1 MKVCPECGRSYAD
14 DAVVCAYDGVALSS
28 GATTSWSDS
37 GQAPPASGDVLGVY
51 RILERIDEGG
61 MGIIYRA
68 EHVRLGRQVALKV
81 LKTEL
86 AKRTDVVRRFFEEAR
101 AVNEIGHPN
110 IVDIIDFI
118 EVSDQSP
125 PLVYMV
131 MELLKGQDLG
141 RRVRVDGPV
150 PPEEAVHI
158 ACQVCDALIA
168 VHRVKILHRDLKPEN
183 IYLAQ
188 TPEGAEKVKLL
199 DFGVAKA
206 FGERQKVR
214 ITEPGMA
221 IGTPE
226 FMAPEQILGKEMD
239 ERTDIY
245 ALGMVIYDML
255 CGSVAFQ
262 ASKYG
267 ALMVAQVKEA
277 PPPLSERMKDK
288 KTVPPELE
296 LAVMRCL
303 EKKPQDRFQNVK
315 ELKHALLSA
324 MGLSFESL
332 DGLPQTT
339 ASREVLVAVSGRPWL
354 RVALGLTAVLAL
366 GIIAAVLLMG
376 RPEAPSRK
384 EEAAKPAVAGAK
396 SAPDVTAPVDQTV
409 SARAAPDLGVD
420 ASPAAAASKRPRRPP
435 LARSRRPRART
446 KKKDKEKKEPRTK
459 RKSSIETTLD
469 PFAQ

>member
-14 DAVVCAYDGVALSS
+14 DAVVCAYDGFALSA
-28 GATTSWSDS
+28 GTTTHWSDS
-37 GQAPPASGDVLGVY
+37 GQALPESGDVLGVY

-81 LKTEL
+81 LKTDL

-110 IVDIIDFI
+110 IVDVIDFI

-141 RRVRVDGPV
+141 RRVRVGGPV

-183 IYLAQ
+183 IYLAR
-188 TPEGAEKVKLL
+188 TPEGDEKVKLL

-214 ITEPGMA
+214 ITEPGVT

-245 ALGMVIYDML
+245 ALGMVLYDML

-262 ASKYG
+262 SSKYG
-267 ALMVAQVKEA
+267 ELMVAQVKDP
-277 PPPLSERMKDK
+277 PPPLSERMKDR
-288 KTVPPELE
+288 KTLPPGLE
-296 LAVMRCL
+296 QVVMRCL
-303 EKKPQDRFQNVK
+303 EKKPQDRFQYVE
-315 ELKHALLSA
+315 ELKNALLSA
-324 MGLSFESL
+324 IGLSAESPA
-332 DGLPQTT
+332 GVPQTT
-339 ASREVLVAVSGRPWL
+339 ASREVLVTVSGRPWL
-354 RVALGLTAVLAL
+354 RVVLGLGVVLVA
-366 GIIAAVLLMG
+366 GIIAAALLLG
-376 RPEAPSRK
+376 RK
-384 EEAAKPAVAGAK
+384 ETPTPRAPKAREEVTTR
-396 SAPDVTAPVDQTV
+396 SAPDAAASVDQTV
-409 SARAAPDLGVD
+409 AAAPTPAPAPESGVD
-420 ASPAAAASKRPRRPP
+420 ATPVTAARKRTVRRPP
-435 LARSRRPRART
+435 SARSRPQR
-446 KKKDKEKKEPRTK
+446 EKKEPRPR
-459 RKSSIETTLD
+459 RKPSIETTLD
-469 PFAQ
+469 PFAK